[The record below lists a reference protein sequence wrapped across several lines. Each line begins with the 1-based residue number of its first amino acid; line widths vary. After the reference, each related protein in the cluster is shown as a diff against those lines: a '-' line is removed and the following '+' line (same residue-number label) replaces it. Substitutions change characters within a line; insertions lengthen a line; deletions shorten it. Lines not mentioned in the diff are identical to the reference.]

1 MSDDVTADC
10 VGGENEHFSH
20 MVVPF
25 TEREII
31 WNGFNTAGAFYD
43 FSLEWEKSL
52 DPDYLRLPVSSLF
65 R

>member
-1 MSDDVTADC
+1 MSSTWDIQIDHTIMSDDVTADC

-43 FSLEWEKSL
+43 FSLEWE
-52 DPDYLRLPVSSLF
+52 
-65 R
+65 